1 MKPVSKASSISAFR
15 QAVYGEAKNLKI
27 PVIDERAIDKVSI
40 NRGSVGLEVVF
51 KWRDGE
57 DTKVKTFLAVAKY
70 HHAIV
75 IYKDETFF
83 VYANDTL
90 WRLST

>member
-1 MKPVSKASSISAFR
+1 
-15 QAVYGEAKNLKI
+15 
-27 PVIDERAIDKVSI
+27 
-40 NRGSVGLEVVF
+40 
-51 KWRDGE
+51 
-57 DTKVKTFLAVAKY
+57 VAKY